1 MSERERIAQV
11 VAGLHLPDV
20 EWPLTGEFFA
30 GAARGELLIPKCR
43 GCGIWVW
50 YPQALCPTCA
60 SREIQW
66 HPVSGRGRVFTWVR
80 VHRSF
85 LPGLAQQVPYVTA
98 LVELEEDPMLRVPS
112 MLMASDL
119 LPAVGAPVEVC
130 FVELQAEPRIVVPR
144 FRLIAG

>member
-1 MSERERIAQV
+1 ARGVRRAAGRGRRARAGRGLRGGGARDPAPGAGMSERERIAQV
-11 VAGLHLPDV
+11 VAALHLPDV
-20 EWPLTGEFFA
+20 EWPPTREFFA
-30 GAARGELLIPKCR
+30 GAARGELLIPKCH
-43 GCGIWVW
+43 GWGAWVW

-66 HPVSGRGRVFTWVR
+66 RPVSGRGRIFTWVR

-112 MLMASDL
+112 MLMA
-119 LPAVGAPVEVC
+119 
-130 FVELQAEPRIVVPR
+130 
-144 FRLIAG
+144 